1 MDGASFLNKFRE
13 RLQQK
18 RDAKQ
23 EMQGMQDNQ
32 ADSGSRP
39 LLNKMFGQM
48 NPNSNGTGSGR
59 PNFGAFAQKAI
70 GSVMGG
76 NKMGD
81 ALGFRQ
87 GVNEKLDKIQEA
99 VGSNQGDPN
108 ANAAG
113 MPPAD
118 PMTPTDATAQ
128 ANNQSE
134 MLGAQFTGASASA
147 KKIAKKQAKQYAAE
161 KGLSDKEAKSLKKE
175 AKKSQSFDRNKNE
188 HADNLPG
195 GANNKTVNFGGSMKG
210 IDPPKGN
217 TMKSDN
223 TSYMNNRTDINQ
235 MKGNYAGLERRE
247 SSDPNVNFKRMMN
260 KDLANKVFE
269 DKGFYSD
276 KERKRQAHV
285 LGYDEVSRPGPLNKT
300 GNTIAKGP
308 KKPKAKPQSEMKML
322 RSVKGLEP
330 KKKLMATKTVAKFKK
345 KPLQKVTP
353 RPAKKL

>member
-18 RDAKQ
+18 RAARQ

-32 ADSGSRP
+32 GMGRVFGSM
-39 LLNKMFGQM
+39 LNPM
-48 NPNSNGTGSGR
+48 SNGTGSAR
-59 PNFGAFAQKAI
+59 PNFGQFAQKAI

-99 VGSNQGDPN
+99 VGSDQGDPN

-118 PMTPTDATAQ
+118 PMVNNNATAQ
-128 ANNQSE
+128 ADAAE
-134 MLGAQFTGASASA
+134 MMGGLTGASASA

-188 HADNLPG
+188 HADNLAG
-195 GANNKTVNFGGSMKG
+195 GANNKTVNFGGSMKD

-235 MKGNYAGLERRE
+235 MKGDYAGLERRQ
-247 SSDPNVNFKRMMN
+247 SSDPSVNFSRMMN
-260 KDLANKVFE
+260 KDLAETVFE
-269 DKGFYSD
+269 DKGFYSA
-276 KERKRQAHV
+276 KERKRQASV
-285 LGYDEVSRPGPLNKT
+285 LGYDEVSRPGPLNKI
-300 GNTIAKGP
+300 GQTIAKGP

>member
-18 RDAKQ
+18 RDARQ

-32 ADSGSRP
+32 SMGRIDST
-39 LLNKMFGQM
+39 LNPM
-48 NPNSNGTGSGR
+48 SNGTGSAR
-59 PNFGAFAQKAI
+59 PNFGQFAQKAI

-99 VGSNQGDPN
+99 VGSDQGDPN

-118 PMTPTDATAQ
+118 PMNPNNAT
-128 ANNQSE
+128 SDPSLSP
-134 MLGAQFTGASASA
+134 MLSNLGASASA

-188 HADNLPG
+188 HADNLAG
-195 GANNKTVNFGGSMKG
+195 GANNKTVNFGGSMKD

-217 TMKSDN
+217 TMHASSTGVAKPEGWGHEQLK
-223 TSYMNNRTDINQ
+223 TDAVTDHVLG
-235 MKGNYAGLERRE
+235 MR
-247 SSDPNVNFKRMMN
+247 DM
-260 KDLANKVFE
+260 
-269 DKGFYSD
+269 GFYSD
-276 KERKRQAHV
+276 KYAMDRIAGKM
-285 LGYDEVSRPGPLNKT
+285 GYPASTYETVRHPGADSTALEK
-300 GNTIAKGP
+300 TIAKGP
-308 KKPKAKPQSEMKML
+308 KKPELKLKAT
-322 RSVKGLEP
+322 RTVKKLEP
-330 KKKLMATKTVAKFKK
+330 KKKLMAAKTVDKKLMAAKTVAKIKK
-345 KPLQKVTP
+345 KPLQKMTP

>member
-23 EMQGMQDNQ
+23 EMQGMQNDQGMGAIN
-32 ADSGSRP
+32 P
-39 LLNKMFGQM
+39 LM
-48 NPNSNGTGSGR
+48 NPMSNGTGSAR
-59 PNFGAFAQKAI
+59 PNFGQFAQKAI

-99 VGSNQGDPN
+99 VGTDQGDPN

-113 MPPAD
+113 MPPVD
-118 PMTPTDATAQ
+118 PMTGGGVMNSQASKTYVDPSSQQQMAQ
-128 ANNQSE
+128 
-134 MLGAQFTGASASA
+134 GPSASA

-175 AKKSQSFDRNKNE
+175 AKKSQSFDRSKNE
-188 HADNLPG
+188 HADNLAG
-195 GANNKTVNFGGSMKG
+195 GANNKTVNFGGSMKD

-217 TMKSDN
+217 TMKSES
-223 TSYMNNRTDINQ
+223 TSVAKPQGWGHEQLKTDAVTDHVLG
-235 MKGNYAGLERRE
+235 MR
-247 SSDPNVNFKRMMN
+247 DM
-260 KDLANKVFE
+260 
-269 DKGFYSD
+269 GFYSD
-276 KERKRQAHV
+276 KYAMDRIAGKK
-285 LGYDEVSRPGPLNKT
+285 GYPASKYETVSHPGAPGAVEK
-300 GNTIAKGP
+300 TIAKGP
-308 KKPKAKPQSEMKML
+308 KKPEPKLKAT
-322 RSVKGLEP
+322 RTVKKLEP
-330 KKKLMATKTVAKFKK
+330 KKKFMATKTVAKFK

>member
-18 RDAKQ
+18 RDARQ
-23 EMQGMQDNQ
+23 EAQGMQDNQ
-32 ADSGSRP
+32 SMGS
-39 LLNKMFGQM
+39 M
-48 NPNSNGTGSGR
+48 NPTLNPMSNGTGSAR
-59 PNFGAFAQKAI
+59 PNFGQFAQKAI

-99 VGSNQGDPN
+99 VGSDQGDPN

-118 PMTPTDATAQ
+118 PMNPNDANAQ
-128 ANNQSE
+128 L
-134 MLGAQFTGASASA
+134 MGASASA

-188 HADNLPG
+188 HADNLAG
-195 GANNKTVNFGGSMKG
+195 GANNKTVNFGGSMKD

-223 TSYMNNRTDINQ
+223 TSYMSNRKDINQ
-235 MKGNYAGLERRE
+235 MKGDYAGLERRE
-247 SSDPNVNFKRMMN
+247 SSDPNVNFSRMMN

-269 DKGFYSD
+269 DKGFYSN
-276 KERKRQAHV
+276 KERKRQASA

-300 GNTIAKGP
+300 GQTIAKGP

-330 KKKLMATKTVAKFKK
+330 KKKLMATKTVAKLKK
-345 KPLQKVTP
+345 KPLQKMTP

>member
-1 MDGASFLNKFRE
+1 MNGASFLNKFRE

-23 EMQGMQDNQ
+23 EMQGMQNDQ
-32 ADSGSRP
+32 SMGSINP
-39 LLNKMFGQM
+39 MLNPM
-48 NPNSNGTGSGR
+48 SNGTGSGR
-59 PNFGAFAQKAI
+59 PNFGTFAQKAI

-134 MLGAQFTGASASA
+134 MLGTQFTGASASA

-195 GANNKTVNFGGSMKG
+195 GANNKTVNFGGSMKD

-235 MKGNYAGLERRE
+235 MKGYYSGLERRE

-300 GNTIAKGP
+300 NQTIAKGP

>member
-18 RDAKQ
+18 RAARQ
-23 EMQGMQDNQ
+23 EMQGMQNDQ
-32 ADSGSRP
+32 SMGRIDSM
-39 LLNKMFGQM
+39 LNPM
-48 NPNSNGTGSGR
+48 SNGTGSAR
-59 PNFGAFAQKAI
+59 PNFGQFAQKAI

-99 VGSNQGDPN
+99 VGSDQGDPN

-113 MPPAD
+113 MPPVD
-118 PMTPTDATAQ
+118 PMTGGGVMNSQQSKTYVDPSSQPEMAQ
-128 ANNQSE
+128 
-134 MLGAQFTGASASA
+134 GPSASA

-175 AKKSQSFDRNKNE
+175 AKKSQSFDKDKNE
-188 HADNLPG
+188 HADNLAG
-195 GANNKTVNFGGSMKG
+195 GANNKTVNFGGSMKD

-223 TSYMNNRTDINQ
+223 TSYMNNRKDINQ
-235 MKGNYAGLERRE
+235 MKGDYSGLERRE
-247 SSDPNVNFKRMMN
+247 SSDPSVNFSRMMN
-260 KDLANKVFE
+260 KDLAKTMFE
-269 DKGFYSD
+269 DKGFYSA
-276 KERKRQAHV
+276 KERKRQASV
-285 LGYDEVSRPGPLNKT
+285 LGYDEVSRSGPLNKT
-300 GNTIAKGP
+300 GQTIAKGP

>member
-18 RDAKQ
+18 RDARQ

-32 ADSGSRP
+32 STGSMSP
-39 LLNKMFGQM
+39 MLDPM
-48 NPNSNGTGSGR
+48 SNGTGSAR
-59 PNFGAFAQKAI
+59 PNFGQFAQKAI

-87 GVNEKLDKIQEA
+87 GVNDKLDKIQEA
-99 VGSNQGDPN
+99 VGSDQGDPN

-118 PMTPTDATAQ
+118 PMNPNNANAQ
-128 ANNQSE
+128 L
-134 MLGAQFTGASASA
+134 MGASASA

-188 HADNLPG
+188 HADNLAG
-195 GANNKTVNFGGSMKG
+195 GANNKTVNFGGSMKD

-223 TSYMNNRTDINQ
+223 TSYMNNREDINQ
-235 MKGNYAGLERRE
+235 MKGDYAGIERRPASVDFPNQSR
-247 SSDPNVNFKRMMN
+247 SSNRDLDYKRMMN
-260 KDLANKVFE
+260 RSNAE
-269 DKGFYSD
+269 MWAKGGGGIFSD
-276 KERKRQAHV
+276 KYAKQRLHDS
-285 LGYDEVSRPGPLNKT
+285 GYDMVSRPGPLNTENKT
-300 GNTIAKGP
+300 YEAK
-308 KKPKAKPQSEMKML
+308 KSKPELKATRIVRKI
-322 RSVKGLEP
+322 EP
-330 KKKLMATKTVAKFKK
+330 KKKLMAAKTVAKLKK
-345 KPLQKVTP
+345 KPLQKMTP

>member
-18 RDAKQ
+18 RNARQ

-32 ADSGSRP
+32 SMGSMSP
-39 LLNKMFGQM
+39 MLNPM
-48 NPNSNGTGSGR
+48 SNGTGSAR
-59 PNFGAFAQKAI
+59 PNFGQFAQKAI

-87 GVNEKLDKIQEA
+87 GVNDKLDKIQEA
-99 VGSNQGDPN
+99 VGSDQGDPN

-118 PMTPTDATAQ
+118 PMNPNDANAQ
-128 ANNQSE
+128 L
-134 MLGAQFTGASASA
+134 MGASASA

-188 HADNLPG
+188 HADNLAG
-195 GANNKTVNFGGSMKG
+195 GANNKTVNFGGSMKD

-223 TSYMNNRTDINQ
+223 TSYMNNRKDINQ
-235 MKGNYAGLERRE
+235 MKGDYAGLERRE
-247 SSDPNVNFKRMMN
+247 SSDPNVNFSRMMN

-269 DKGFYSD
+269 DKGFYSN
-276 KERKRQAHV
+276 KERKRQASA
-285 LGYDEVSRPGPLNKT
+285 LGYDEVSRPGPLNTENRTYEPLKSKPELKAT
-300 GNTIAKGP
+300 RTV
-308 KKPKAKPQSEMKML
+308 KK
-322 RSVKGLEP
+322 LEP
-330 KKKLMATKTVAKFKK
+330 KKKFMATKTVAKLKK
-345 KPLQKVTP
+345 KPLQKMTP